1 MAKDRKPNL
10 IEVLSTAGESDLLE
24 IDAQI
29 EAKEKELADT
39 TKALEGELAA
49 LQYLR
54 RVVDVKLHGKP
65 ARKQRQAKAA
75 KAGPSPAQAPAGPDR
90 DGLEPMHAALASQ
103 IVALITKEGPITPE
117 TIARKLDRTPQ
128 GVRMAITKAGGLFK
142 RMSGDRVGLPGSR
155 ESED

>member
-1 MAKDRKPNL
+1 VAKDRKPNL
-10 IEVLSTAGESDLLE
+10 IEVLSTASEADLLE
-24 IDAQI
+24 IDDQI
-29 EAKEKELADT
+29 AAKEKELAET

-65 ARKQRQAKAA
+65 ERKQRQAKA
-75 KAGPSPAQAPAGPDR
+75 KAAPAPHAASNGDR
-90 DGLEPMHAALASQ
+90 NEIEPMHAALASQ
-103 IVALITKEGPITPE
+103 IVGLITKEGPITPE
-117 TIARKLDRTPQ
+117 VIARKLDRTPQ